1 MPEDKKAASAGRK
14 TAPQGTSKTD
24 NIHAELV
31 RLRETQERFVL
42 VGERIITMLTVIN
55 DKADLLIEA
64 ATKDPGPSPVAKML
78 EAVLAALNE
87 QSATLA
93 RLPAELA
100 AAITEDEEASSEP
113 ADHIAWNDPDPEE

>member
-1 MPEDKKAASAGRK
+1 MAPKA
-14 TAPQGTSKTD
+14 TTKTD
-24 NIHAELV
+24 DLHAELV
-31 RLRETQERFVL
+31 RIRETQERFVL
-42 VGERIITMLTVIN
+42 VGERVITMLSVIN

-78 EAVLAALNE
+78 EAVLAALTE

-100 AAITEDEEASSEP
+100 AAIHEDEEAGSEP